1 MIEKLENSNHNFIS
15 DISTKGVV
23 IILDS
28 PVPIRWRLSF
38 YRSTDEKHERHVV
51 MTPGSTLVESDAN
64 VKNLDDEY
72 NKIQVDPSMPDEKFG
87 TLVRQYY
94 GGLTVLA
101 QVVEANRVSLSLSDK
116 AAKKVP
122 SECNLDSLV
131 PLTDSVLVSLLLCLN
146 QFHEKC

>member
-1 MIEKLENSNHNFIS
+1 MIGKLENSNHNSIS

-38 YRSTDEKHERHVV
+38 YQSTDEKHERHVV

-94 GGLTVLA
+94 GGITVLA
-101 QVVEANRVSLSLSDK
+101 QVVEANRVSLSLSD
-116 AAKKVP
+116 KVP

-131 PLTDSVLVSLLLCLN
+131 PLTDSVLVS
-146 QFHEKC
+146 